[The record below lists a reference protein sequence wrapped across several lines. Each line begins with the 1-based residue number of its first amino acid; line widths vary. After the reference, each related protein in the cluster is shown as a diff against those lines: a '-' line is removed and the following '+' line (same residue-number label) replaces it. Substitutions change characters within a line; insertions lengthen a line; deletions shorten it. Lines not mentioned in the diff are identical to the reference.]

1 MAFGGVGLLAL
12 TTASCGVVGVVTNR
26 KLLLQTYAY
35 LAITLLI
42 VEVTPLLMKVPVV
55 APQRVTIKP
64 TRLHFGCTK
73 PLVSLYH

>member
-26 KLLLQTYAY
+26 KLLLQTYAC

-42 VEVTPLLMKVPVV
+42 VEVTNASFVSISVV
-55 APQRVTIKP
+55 AHS
-64 TRLHFGCTK
+64 L
-73 PLVSLYH
+73 PLNLLIYN